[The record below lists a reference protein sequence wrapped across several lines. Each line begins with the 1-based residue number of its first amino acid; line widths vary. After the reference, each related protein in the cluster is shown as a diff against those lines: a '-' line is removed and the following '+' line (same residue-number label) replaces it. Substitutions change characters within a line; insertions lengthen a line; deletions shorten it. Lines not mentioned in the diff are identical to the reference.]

1 MGFRP
6 NISLLLKFSL
16 GYGQH
21 PWGHVQFAVVTES
34 EKVRD
39 TMALGKKKKREK
51 VIRIHHKMQF

>member
-21 PWGHVQFAVVTES
+21 PWGHVQFAEVTES

-39 TMALGKKKKREK
+39 TMALGKKKREK

>member
-21 PWGHVQFAVVTES
+21 PWGHVQFAEVTES
-34 EKVRD
+34 EKVREA
-39 TMALGKKKKREK
+39 MALEKREK
-51 VIRIHHKMQF
+51 VIRIEHKMRF